1 MAGTAAVVR
10 LEDVHKTYRTGEVD
24 VHAVRGVSLEIA
36 RGEFVAFMGSSGSGK
51 STLMNLLGCL
61 DRPTRGRYLLD
72 GFDVSGLDRDQLA
85 DIRNR
90 KLGFVFQSFNLL
102 PRTSALENVELPLL
116 YGEHRLTNAELG
128 EKARKVLATVGLS
141 GREDHHPS
149 QLSGGQQQRVAIARA
164 LINDPEVVLADEP
177 TGNLDSRTSL
187 EIMDIFQK
195 LNERGITIVMVTHE
209 TDIAAFAKR
218 NIVMRDGTVQTDQPS
233 RTTPDCGKRNEEFGD
248 QEMKFE
254 STFKIAFRALRR
266 NKLRSVLTALGIII
280 GVGAVIAM
288 VSIGNGAKA
297 QVEQQIASLGENVIL
312 IFSGSVTSSGIR
324 TGWGSAGT
332 LKIEDAEAIRRE
344 VPGVIAVSEEVIS
357 TRQVSAGNQ
366 NWFTRVYGE
375 SPEYF
380 DIRQWPLSD
389 GASFTGQDVRSSN
402 KVCVIGRTTAS
413 QVFGSEDPIGQV
425 LRIQGV
431 PFLVTGVLTPK
442 GLSPQG
448 TDQDD
453 IVIMPY
459 TSAMKRVIG
468 GSTLRGINVQVAS
481 PNDLAPAQQ
490 QITELLR
497 QRHNIRAGRDDDFTV
512 RNQQEIAETATAT
525 SRIMALLLG
534 AIASVSLIVGGIGIM
549 NIMLVSVT
557 ERTRE
562 IGVRLAV
569 GAHGRDIL
577 TQFLIEAVTLSV
589 IGGAIGILLGLGA
602 SRMLSV
608 FAHWPTLISI
618 PSIIAAFFV
627 SAAVGIFFG
636 FYPAREAAR
645 LDPIEALRYE

>member
-1 MAGTAAVVR
+1 
-10 LEDVHKTYRTGEVD
+10 
-24 VHAVRGVSLEIA
+24 
-36 RGEFVAFMGSSGSGK
+36 
-51 STLMNLLGCL
+51 
-61 DRPTRGRYLLD
+61 
-72 GFDVSGLDRDQLA
+72 
-85 DIRNR
+85 
-90 KLGFVFQSFNLL
+90 
-102 PRTSALENVELPLL
+102 
-116 YGEHRLTNAELG
+116 
-128 EKARKVLATVGLS
+128 
-141 GREDHHPS
+141 
-149 QLSGGQQQRVAIARA
+149 
-164 LINDPEVVLADEP
+164 
-177 TGNLDSRTSL
+177 
-187 EIMDIFQK
+187 
-195 LNERGITIVMVTHE
+195 
-209 TDIAAFAKR
+209 
-218 NIVMRDGTVQTDQPS
+218 
-233 RTTPDCGKRNEEFGD
+233 
-248 QEMKFE
+248 MKFE

-468 GSTLRGINVQVAS
+468 GSTLRGINIQVAS
-481 PNDLAPAQQ
+481 PNHLAPAQQ

-577 TQFLIEAVTLSV
+577 TQFLIEAVTLSA

>member
-1 MAGTAAVVR
+1 M
-10 LEDVHKTYRTGEVD
+10 
-24 VHAVRGVSLEIA
+24 
-36 RGEFVAFMGSSGSGK
+36 
-51 STLMNLLGCL
+51 
-61 DRPTRGRYLLD
+61 
-72 GFDVSGLDRDQLA
+72 
-85 DIRNR
+85 
-90 KLGFVFQSFNLL
+90 
-102 PRTSALENVELPLL
+102 
-116 YGEHRLTNAELG
+116 
-128 EKARKVLATVGLS
+128 
-141 GREDHHPS
+141 
-149 QLSGGQQQRVAIARA
+149 RV
-164 LINDPEVVLADEP
+164 
-177 TGNLDSRTSL
+177 
-187 EIMDIFQK
+187 
-195 LNERGITIVMVTHE
+195 
-209 TDIAAFAKR
+209 
-218 NIVMRDGTVQTDQPS
+218 
-233 RTTPDCGKRNEEFGD
+233 
-248 QEMKFE
+248 E

-266 NKLRSVLTALGIII
+266 NKMRSVLTALGIII

-357 TRQVSAGNQ
+357 TGQVSAGNQ
-366 NWFTRVYGE
+366 NWFTRIYGE

-380 DIRQWPLSD
+380 DIRKWPLAE
-389 GASFTGQDVRSSN
+389 GASFTPQDVRSAN
-402 KVCVIGRTTAS
+402 KVCVIGRTTAN
-413 QVFGSEDPIGQV
+413 QVFGSENPIGQV
-425 LRIQGV
+425 LRVKGV
-431 PFLVTGVLTPK
+431 PFLVTGVLTSK

-468 GSTLRGINVQVAS
+468 GTTLRGIDVQVAS
-481 PNDLAPAQQ
+481 PADLAPAQQ
-490 QITELLR
+490 QITELLH
-497 QRHNIRAGRDDDFTV
+497 QRHSIGPGRDDDFTV

-525 SRIMALLLG
+525 SRVMALLLG
-534 AIASVSLIVGGIGIM
+534 AIASVSLVVGGIGIM

-577 TQFLIEAVTLSV
+577 TQFLIEAVTLSS
-589 IGGAIGILLGLGA
+589 IGGLIGIALGLA
-602 SRMLSV
+602 TSQLLSAI
-608 FAHWPTLISI
+608 AHWPTLISLG
-618 PSIIAAFFV
+618 SIVVAFFF

-636 FYPAREAAR
+636 FYPARQAAS